1 MFDKEYATQFR
12 DEVLFLKKRNILY
25 AFVKNVNGISTYKYT
40 KTPELFDALRSFYIE
55 RLEKGD
61 CYGTKE
67 SKKI

>member
-12 DEVLFLKKRNILY
+12 DEVLFLRKRNILY

-40 KTPELFDALRSFYIE
+40 KTPELFGALRSFYIE